1 MERGASAWLARLER
15 DPSVVRLAEEAL
27 RGGDVT
33 ARGAHGSSATL
44 VAGALARRLRD
55 RADPIETLLLVVAHI
70 DDADEAAAELADCGL
85 DVAVFPAIEALPG
98 ESAASLELVAARLGL
113 ARRLLLHASGERSED
128 SRLPD
133 VIVAPMPALMQGV
146 PDAKRLA
153 SVLRTIRVGQ
163 RIASRELAT
172 WLDAGGYRRV
182 EAIESPGEFAVR
194 GGIVDIFA
202 PGADAPIRLDF
213 FGDEVE
219 RIFEV
224 DLATQ
229 ASDRALQQAEI
240 VSASLEAIQTDQGT
254 RPFAELLPKR
264 TVTVLA
270 EMAEIVEQG
279 RGYFERVHDSRGIFG
294 PPRVIQSLTLATH
307 AIVQINQFSATSVSG
322 RLVELPVSTL
332 PVFPDEV
339 KEAFVDLAALGS
351 RHEIALFCETP
362 GDVQRTGELLAEH
375 ARAGRAEIIE
385 AHLHR
390 GFLWGGEGAP
400 PGTAAL
406 AFVPQ
411 SEVIHRYAARRRGA
425 RGIGGGKA
433 REVFVT
439 FEPGDYV
446 VHRDHGIARFVG
458 LHSLAQLKLT
468 PGKSATAKPAAEKGG
483 GPQGASAEDE
493 FLTLEFDGGTR
504 LHVPAAKIELVQKYI
519 GAGGARPTLSTL
531 GGKRWRNARE
541 QVKEAVKD
549 LAGELLRVQAARE
562 ATAGIRYPADTAW
575 QREFEAEFPY
585 EETEDQLAAIE
596 ATKRDMMGERPM
608 DRLIC
613 GDVGF
618 GKTEVAIRAAFKAV
632 EYGKQVAVLVPTTV
646 LAEQHERTFRDRF
659 RAYPFRVES
668 LSRFKGDAEQRE
680 TLGRLAKGQVDVIIG
695 THRLL
700 SQDVTFSDLGLVIV
714 DEEQRFGVEHKNRL
728 LGFRMTADVMTLSA
742 TPIPRTLHM
751 AMLGLRDI
759 SSLTTAPLDRRAIV
773 TEVVPFNEH
782 RVRQAIERELARDG
796 QVFFVHNR
804 VNDIHSIAL
813 RIRELVP
820 KARIVVG
827 HGQMGPRELEEVMLT
842 FMRREADILVST
854 TIIESGIDI
863 PTANTMFVHN
873 AHMFGLAELHQLRGR
888 VGRWKHRAYCYMLLP
903 EQRTITEDAM
913 KRLKAIED
921 YSMLGAGFKIA
932 MRDLE
937 IRGAGNLLGAEQSG
951 HIAAVGYEMYCQ
963 LLETAVGE
971 LKQDKRLS
979 PIDTAIDIGV
989 AGSIPRGY
997 IPSDGRRMEAYRRIG
1012 QADSL
1017 EALAK
1022 VGAELA
1028 SAYGEPPAGVQ
1039 TLLEL
1044 AEVRLLATA
1053 MGIRSVVR
1061 RDADIIFRSAR
1072 PRDLESALAGVQG
1085 TVRLVGQA
1093 DGEGLTEIYFRP
1105 PPAFLEPRSLLTVLK
1120 RRLGRSAQP
1129 SLAPGRSPP
1138 GAKG

>member
-1 MERGASAWLARLER
+1 MAGAADGGGGRASIWLSRLER
-15 DPSVVRLAEEAL
+15 DPSVRQLAELIRA
-27 RGGDVT
+27 GGDIT
-33 ARGAHGSSATL
+33 ARGAHGSSTTL
-44 VAGALARRLRD
+44 VAGALARLMRD
-55 RADPIETLLLVVAHI
+55 EADPIATMLLVVAHL
-70 DDADEAAAELADCGL
+70 DDADEAAAELASCGL

-98 ESAASLELVAARLGL
+98 EAAASLELVAARLGL
-113 ARRLLLHASGERSED
+113 ARRLLLFAQGATD
-128 SRLPD
+128 DDARLPD

-146 PDAKRLA
+146 PDAKRLGA
-153 SVLRTIRVGQ
+153 LLRTLRVGQ
-163 RIASRELAT
+163 RLDSRELAA

-182 EAIESPGEFAVR
+182 EAIESPGEFAIR
-194 GGIVDIFA
+194 GGIIDIYA
-202 PGADAPIRLDF
+202 PGADAAVRIDL
-213 FGDEVE
+213 FGDEIE
-219 RIFEV
+219 RLFEV

-229 ASDRALQQAEI
+229 ASDRALPQTQL
-240 VSASLEAIQTDQGT
+240 VSASLDAIQSDTGT

-264 TVTVLA
+264 TVVVLS
-270 EMAEIVEQG
+270 ELAEIVEQG
-279 RGYFERVHDSRGIFG
+279 RGYFERVHDSRGIYG
-294 PPRVIQSLTLATH
+294 PPRVLQSLTTASLAV
-307 AIVQINQFSATSVSG
+307 VQINQFSATSLSG

-339 KEAFVDLAALGS
+339 KDAFVELAYLGS
-351 RHEIALFCETP
+351 RHEIALFCETS
-362 GDVQRTGELLAEH
+362 GELQRTGELFAEH
-375 ARAGRAEIIE
+375 AKAARADLIE
-385 AHLHR
+385 GHLHR

-400 PGTAAL
+400 PGTPAL

-411 SEVIHRYAARRRGA
+411 SEVLHRYGVRRRSGVGL
-425 RGIGGGKA
+425 RGGRA
-433 REVFVT
+433 REAFVT
-439 FEPGDYV
+439 FDPGDYV

-458 LHSLAQLKLT
+458 LQTLGQLKLA
-468 PGKSATAKPAAEKGG
+468 PSGKEKGLER
-483 GPQGASAEDE
+483 ASAEDE

-504 LHVPAAKIELVQKYI
+504 LHVPASKIELVQKYI

-531 GGKRWRNARE
+531 GGKRWKSARE
-541 QVKEAVKD
+541 QVKEAVRD

-575 QREFEAEFPY
+575 QKEFEAEFPY
-585 EETEDQLAAIE
+585 EETEDQLVAIE
-596 ATKRDMMGERPM
+596 ASKRDMMSERPM

-618 GKTEVAIRAAFKAV
+618 GKTEVAIRLAFKAV

-659 RAYPFRVES
+659 RAYPFTIES
-668 LSRFKGDAEQRE
+668 LSRFKTDAEIRE
-680 TLGRLAKGQVDVIIG
+680 TLARLSKGQVDVIIG

-700 SQDVTFSDLGLVIV
+700 SQDVRFKDLGLVIV
-714 DEEQRFGVEHKNRL
+714 DEEQRFGVEHKSRL
-728 LGFRMTADVMTLSA
+728 LGFRLTADVLTLSA

-773 TEVVPFNEH
+773 TEVIPFNAH
-782 RVRQAIERELARDG
+782 RVKQALERELAREG
-796 QVFFVHNR
+796 QIFFVHNR

-813 RIRELVP
+813 RLKELVP
-820 KARIVVG
+820 SARIVVG
-827 HGQMGPRELEEVMLT
+827 HGQMSPKELEDVMLT
-842 FMRREADILVST
+842 FMRRKADILVST

-863 PTANTMFVHN
+863 PTANTMFIHN

-903 EQRTITEDAM
+903 EQKTITEDAM

-963 LLETAVGE
+963 LLEQAVGE
-971 LKQDKRLS
+971 LKNQKRLS
-979 PIDTAIDIGV
+979 PIDTSIDIGV
-989 AGSIPRGY
+989 GGAIPRGY

-1017 EALAK
+1017 EALGR
-1022 VGAELA
+1022 VVNELT
-1028 SAYGEPPAGVQ
+1028 SAYGEPPDIVR
-1039 TLLEL
+1039 TLIEL
-1044 AEVRLLATA
+1044 AELRLHASSL
-1053 MGIRSVVR
+1053 GIRSVTR
-1061 RDADIIFRSAR
+1061 RDADVIFRTTR

-1093 DGEGLTEIYFRP
+1093 DGDGLTEVYFRP
-1105 PPAFLEPRSLLTVLK
+1105 PSAFLETKSLMLVLR
-1120 RRLGRSAQP
+1120 RRLGRSAVP
-1129 SLAPGRSPP
+1129 A
-1138 GAKG
+1138 AN